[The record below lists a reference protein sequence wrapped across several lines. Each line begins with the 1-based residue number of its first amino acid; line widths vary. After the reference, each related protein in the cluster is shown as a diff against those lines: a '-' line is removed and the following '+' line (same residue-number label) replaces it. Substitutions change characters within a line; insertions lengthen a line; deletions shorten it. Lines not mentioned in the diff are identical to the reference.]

1 MSAANAGKQ
10 KILCLTDGLP
20 ITEITLHRGETGLGF
35 NIRGGT
41 DIPHF
46 KEDTGI
52 FVTKLKEAGAAFRDK
67 RLKEGDKILEV
78 NGHNIQSVTHN
89 EAVQIFITA
98 GETVSMKVQHGAEQ
112 HVLKQLEARKKGM
125 SGAVIGAV
133 AVVVLAAAA
142 GGVFLMM
149 KDKQ

>member
-1 MSAANAGKQ
+1 MAGRRH
-10 KILCLTDGLP
+10 LSMCDGLAV
-20 ITEITLHRGETGLGF
+20 TEITLHRGETGLGF

-52 FVTKLKEAGAAFRDK
+52 FVTRLKEAGAAFRDK

-78 NGHNIQSVTHN
+78 NGNNIQSVTHN

-98 GETVSMKVQHGAEQ
+98 GETVSMKVQHGAEA
-112 HVLKQLEARKKGM
+112 HVLRQLEARNQGIGGAAKALIAIVGIAALAGIGFILVKK
-125 SGAVIGAV
+125 
-133 AVVVLAAAA
+133 
-142 GGVFLMM
+142 
-149 KDKQ
+149 Q

>member
-1 MSAANAGKQ
+1 MPAPVLNM
-10 KILCLTDGLP
+10 TEGLP
-20 ITEITLHRGETGLGF
+20 ISEITLHRGETGLGF

-52 FVTKLKEAGAAFRDK
+52 FVTKLKEAGAAYRDG

-78 NGHNIQSVTHN
+78 NGHKIQSVTHN

-98 GETVSMKVQHGAEQ
+98 GETVHLKVQHGAEEYI
-112 HVLKQLEARKKGM
+112 LKQLEARKG
-125 SGAVIGAV
+125 GGGGLIILALLGLAV
-133 AVVVLAAAA
+133 AA
-142 GGVFLMM
+142 GVGFFIIN
-149 KDKQ
+149 KK

>member
-1 MSAANAGKQ
+1 MSGK
-10 KILCLTDGLP
+10 KVLSMCDGLS

-98 GETVSMKVQHGAEQ
+98 GETVSMKVQHGAEA
-112 HVLKQLEARKKGM
+112 HVLKQLEARKKGRG
-125 SGAVIGAV
+125 GAATALIVIVGLAAV
-133 AVVVLAAAA
+133 AGIGFIV
-142 GGVFLMM
+142 M
-149 KDKQ
+149 KNQN

>member
-1 MSAANAGKQ
+1 MYSFSFS
-10 KILCLTDGLP
+10 
-20 ITEITLHRGETGLGF
+20 GLGF

-78 NGHNIQSVTHN
+78 GTCTSYYDN
-89 EAVQIFITA
+89 
-98 GETVSMKVQHGAEQ
+98 
-112 HVLKQLEARKKGM
+112 RKLLRTG
-125 SGAVIGAV
+125 SNHWFHA
-133 AVVVLAAAA
+133 LS
-142 GGVFLMM
+142 LY
-149 KDKQ
+149 

>member
-1 MSAANAGKQ
+1 M
-10 KILCLTDGLP
+10 TEGLP
-20 ITEITLHRGETGLGF
+20 ISEITLHRGETGLGF

-52 FVTKLKEAGAAFRDK
+52 FVTKLKEAGAAYRDG

-78 NGHNIQSVTHN
+78 NGHKIQSVTHN

-98 GETVSMKVQHGAEQ
+98 GETVHLKVQHGAEEFI
-112 HVLKQLEARKKGM
+112 LKQLEARKGGG
-125 SGAVIGAV
+125 SSFLILAVLA
-133 AVVVLAAAA
+133 LAAAA
-142 GGVFLMM
+142 GIGFLVVNS
-149 KDKQ
+149 KK

>member
-1 MSAANAGKQ
+1 MPVPVFNM
-10 KILCLTDGLP
+10 TDGLP

-52 FVTKLKEAGAAFRDK
+52 FVTKLKEAGAAYKDR

-78 NGHNIQSVTHN
+78 NGNNIQSVTHN
-89 EAVQIFITA
+89 EAVQIFISA
-98 GETVSMKVQHGAEQ
+98 GETVNLKVQHGAEEF
-112 HVLKQLEARKKGM
+112 VLKQLEARK
-125 SGAVIGAV
+125 GAGTGTIILILLGLAIVAGIGF
-133 AVVVLAAAA
+133 VVVQ
-142 GGVFLMM
+142 
-149 KDKQ
+149 KNK

>member
-1 MSAANAGKQ
+1 MPVLNM
-10 KILCLTDGLP
+10 TDGLP
-20 ITEITLHRGETGLGF
+20 ISEITLHRGETGLGF

-52 FVTKLKEAGAAFRDK
+52 FVTKLKEAGAAYRDR

-78 NGHNIQSVTHN
+78 NGHRIQSVTHN

-98 GETVSMKVQHGAEQ
+98 GETVHLKVQHGAEEYI
-112 HVLKQLEARKKGM
+112 LKQLEAKKG
-125 SGAVIGAV
+125 GGGGKIILILVL
-133 AVVVLAAAA
+133 LAAAA
-142 GGVFLMM
+142 GVGFFVMNQQ
-149 KDKQ
+149 K

>member
-1 MSAANAGKQ
+1 MPVLNM
-10 KILCLTDGLP
+10 TEGLAV
-20 ITEITLHRGETGLGF
+20 TEITLHRGETGLGF

-52 FVTKLKEAGAAFRDK
+52 FVTKLKEAGAAYRDR

-78 NGHNIQSVTHN
+78 NGHRIQSVTHN

-98 GETVSMKVQHGAEQ
+98 GETVHLKVQHGAEEYI
-112 HVLKQLEARKKGM
+112 LKQLEAKKG
-125 SGAVIGAV
+125 GGGGKILVLLV
-133 AVVVLAAAA
+133 LLAAAA
-142 GGVFLMM
+142 GVGFFVMNQ
-149 KDKQ
+149 K

>member
-1 MSAANAGKQ
+1 M
-10 KILCLTDGLP
+10 CDGLS

-52 FVTKLKEAGAAFRDK
+52 FVTRLKEAGAAFRDK

-98 GETVSMKVQHGAEQ
+98 GETVSMKVQHGAEA
-112 HVLKQLEARKKGM
+112 HVLKQLEARKKGRG
-125 SGAVIGAV
+125 GAATALIVIVGLAAV
-133 AVVVLAAAA
+133 AGIGFIV
-142 GGVFLMM
+142 M
-149 KDKQ
+149 KNQN

>member
-1 MSAANAGKQ
+1 MPTTLNM
-10 KILCLTDGLP
+10 TDGMP
-20 ITEITLHRGETGLGF
+20 ISEITLHRGETGLGF

-46 KEDTGI
+46 KEDSGI

-98 GETVSMKVQHGAEQ
+98 GETVTMKVQHGAEAF
-112 HVLKQLEARKKGM
+112 VLKKLEDRKKFGSGM
-125 SGAVIGAV
+125 IVFLLLLGV
-133 AVVVLAAAA
+133 AAAA
-142 GGVFLMM
+142 GVGFIAM
-149 KDKQ
+149 KNK

>member
-1 MSAANAGKQ
+1 MSGK
-10 KILCLTDGLP
+10 KVLSMCDGLS

-52 FVTKLKEAGAAFRDK
+52 FVTRLKEAGAAFRDK

-98 GETVSMKVQHGAEQ
+98 GETVSMKVQHGAEA
-112 HVLKQLEARKKGM
+112 HVLKQLEARKKGRG
-125 SGAVIGAV
+125 GAATALIVIVGLAAV
-133 AVVVLAAAA
+133 AGIGFIV
-142 GGVFLMM
+142 M
-149 KDKQ
+149 KNQN

>member
-1 MSAANAGKQ
+1 M
-10 KILCLTDGLP
+10 CDGLS

-98 GETVSMKVQHGAEQ
+98 GETVSMKVQHGAEA
-112 HVLKQLEARKKGM
+112 HVLKQLEARKKGRG
-125 SGAVIGAV
+125 GAATALIVIVGLAAV
-133 AVVVLAAAA
+133 AGIGFIV
-142 GGVFLMM
+142 M
-149 KDKQ
+149 KNQN